1 MKPLFHDYPADS
13 MEGVV
18 RDIFASLNRDG
29 LYDLSYSRNPVVRE
43 MVVKYPK
50 TPMAILWNALS
61 DDTENVV
68 YAAVDRLVDA
78 KQDFSHMIHDERPL
92 VRRALLLK
100 GIAQAADYLNDP
112 DPSVLLRAIRSLTL
126 DLTKDQLNT
135 FGHHASPLVRMAV
148 ARFVT
153 DPTVLDA
160 MVNDPEIV
168 GCLDLVVNKNLNESQ
183 LCTLA
188 RNTTEEGCLQMLY
201 RRDLPRSVYE
211 IMANDPVDRIR
222 ALARTALRNMA

>member
-29 LYDLSYSRNPVVRE
+29 LYALSRSPNPRVRE

-50 TPMAILWNALS
+50 TPMAIIWEALS
-61 DDTENVV
+61 DDNENVV

-92 VRRALLLK
+92 VRLALLLK
-100 GIAQAADYLNDP
+100 GVAKAEDYINDP
-112 DPSVLLRAIRSLTL
+112 DPRVLSRAIRTL

-168 GCLDLVVNKNLNESQ
+168 GCIDLVVNKNLNESQ